1 MNARTRLLCASC
13 RVTIPCVVQSPAIDV
28 GRAVSFGRIR
38 KTVFTRRT
46 LALMDLRSSTY
57 RMSFVVAGVAACSS
71 IHRVPK
77 TAPSPVPAAA
87 TSPAHTEPEPPL
99 FTSRDGAPT
108 SFVASTS
115 DAKNVRI
122 VVVRDG
128 LTKQW
133 LFRNA
138 ADYLQQKYTIDVSD
152 ANAGFLMTP
161 WQATLARD
169 GVPELRYRTRIVLR
183 FLGDDWKQLA
193 VRAEANWLRGE
204 EWQWGYDAALLDS
217 VSTQLA
223 SRFGK
228 RP

>member
-1 MNARTRLLCASC
+1 M
-13 RVTIPCVVQSPAIDV
+13 
-28 GRAVSFGRIR
+28 
-38 KTVFTRRT
+38 
-46 LALMDLRSSTY
+46 
-57 RMSFVVAGVAACSS
+57 AACSS

-77 TAPSPVPAAA
+77 TGPSPVPASA
-87 TSPAHTEPEPPL
+87 TAPAHVEPEPAPL

-122 VVVRDG
+122 VIVREG

-138 ADYLQQKYTIDVSD
+138 TDYLQQKYTIDVSD
-152 ANAGFLMTP
+152 PNAGFLMTP

-193 VRAEANWLRGE
+193 VRAEANWLKGE

-217 VSTQLA
+217 VSAHLA